1 MKAFTLSSILRLSE
15 SSGLFSLAML
25 DVDTTL
31 YSLFVYEQ
39 ASFIPVL
46 TLSKEPVRMK
56 PGLHAFTAA

>member
-46 TLSKEPVRMK
+46 TLSKEPIRMK
-56 PGLHAFTAA
+56 SGLHAFTAA